1 MFGGFKGLF
10 GGKGKDERASRPAAP
25 KPAARV
31 KPAARPKLK
40 RINLQKRFTILAEL
54 GQGTMSRVYRAL
66 DNEHQR
72 SVCLKVQDKA
82 KTVAAVARTTSS
94 TSSYRPT
101 EGEIGVQ
108 INHPNIVRTFEY
120 GATTK
125 GEYYV
130 VMEYIDGVS
139 LNFVRESRG
148 LALADK
154 VELLA
159 QAAEGLAAVHKAGF
173 IHHDFG
179 PKNLLVDRDNR
190 LKLIDF
196 GLTIPNTPEFR
207 RPGNRTGT
215 LQYLAPEVI
224 RRETKD
230 ERLDIFS
237 WGVTAFEMLAG
248 RQPYD
253 VAGDAMTQIRLRMNI
268 DPLELAKVAPH
279 LPAELC
285 AIVQKTLARRK
296 EDRWPKAA
304 TLATALR
311 ELELPAGR

>member
-10 GGKGKDERASRPAAP
+10 SGKSKGDGSSRPALP
-25 KPAARV
+25 KPAAPP

-40 RINLQKRFTILAEL
+40 RINLQKRFTILAET
-54 GQGTMSRVYRAL
+54 GQGSMSRVYRAL
-66 DNEHQR
+66 DNTHQR

-82 KTVAAVARTTSS
+82 KTTAALARTQAGPL
-94 TSSYRPT
+94 YRPT
-101 EGEIGVQ
+101 EGEVGSQ
-108 INHPNIVRTFEY
+108 INHPNVVRTLEY
-120 GATTK
+120 GETTK

-139 LNFVRESRG
+139 LTFVRESRV
-148 LALADK
+148 LTLADRID
-154 VELLA
+154 LLA
-159 QAAEGLAAVHKAGF
+159 QAAEGLAAIHRAGF

-190 LKLIDF
+190 VKLIDF
-196 GLTIPNTPEFR
+196 GLSIPNTPEFR

-224 RRETKD
+224 RRESKD

-237 WGVTAFEMLAG
+237 WGVTAFELLAG

-268 DPLELAKVAPH
+268 DPMELAKVAPH
-279 LPAELC
+279 LPPELC
-285 AIVQKTLARRK
+285 AIVQKTLTRRK
-296 EDRWPKAA
+296 EDRWPRAD
-304 TLATALR
+304 TLVTALR
-311 ELELPAGR
+311 ELELPAAR

>member
-10 GGKGKDERASRPAAP
+10 GGKGKADGPSRPTSP
-25 KPAARV
+25 KPAARP
-31 KPAARPKLK
+31 KPAAPPKLK
-40 RINLQKRFTILAEL
+40 RINLKKRFTILAETS
-54 GQGTMSRVYRAL
+54 QGSMSRVYRAL
-66 DNEHQR
+66 DNTHQR

-82 KTVAAVARTTSS
+82 KTTAARARTQAGSVH
-94 TSSYRPT
+94 RPT
-101 EGEIGVQ
+101 EGEIGSQ
-108 INHPNIVRTFEY
+108 INHPNVVRTFEY
-120 GATTK
+120 GETTK

-139 LNFVRESRG
+139 LTFVRESRV
-148 LALADK
+148 LSLSDK
-154 VELLA
+154 IDLLA
-159 QAAEGLAAVHKAGF
+159 QAAEGLAAVHRAGF

-190 LKLIDF
+190 VKLIDF
-196 GLTIPNTPEFR
+196 GLSIPNTPVFQ

-224 RRETKD
+224 RREPKD

-237 WGVTAFEMLAG
+237 WGVTAFELLTG

-268 DPLELAKVAPH
+268 DPMDLATVAPH
-279 LPAELC
+279 LPPDLC
-285 AIVQKTLARRK
+285 AIVQKTLTRRK
-296 EDRWPKAA
+296 EDRWPSAQK
-304 TLATALR
+304 LVTALR
-311 ELELPAGR
+311 ELEHTPAR